1 MAPEMANPLL
11 WPMLAMVL
19 LTLLVWLR
27 LFQTRLAEMK
37 TRSIH
42 PQAVASSAQAAV
54 FEDTRAADNF
64 RNLFE
69 LPVLF
74 YTAMLLSIISQTQ
87 SALLLVLAWAFVVMR
102 YLHSYI
108 HCTYNR
114 VKDRFSAYLFSSI
127 ALWAIWGV
135 LAWTWLG

>member
-1 MAPEMANPLL
+1 MQSPML
-11 WPMLAMVL
+11 WPVFAMVL

-27 LFQTRLAEMK
+27 LYQTRLAEMK
-37 TRSIH
+37 ARRIP
-42 PQAVASSAQAAV
+42 PQAVASSAQMAALQ
-54 FEDTRAADNF
+54 DTRAADNF

-74 YTAMLLSIISQTQ
+74 YTAMLLAIVSQSQ
-87 SALLLVLAWAFVVMR
+87 SMALLVLAWAFVLLR

-114 VKDRFSAYLFSSI
+114 VKDRFSAYLFSSV
-127 ALWAIWGV
+127 ALWAIWAV
-135 LAWTWLG
+135 LAYRWLG